1 MIKYLRMG
9 LIAGPSL
16 LIKFRKIQKMEKNLD
31 KYSFEERHNYVFN
44 LLQDVNKKAFHI
56 EYIVSKDAELPK
68 QAIYFGNHV
77 SVLDPLIPLFTVSPN
92 FGFLAK
98 KETLKMPFV
107 AKIATVLDSSYI
119 DRKDLR
125 SEIKVFINVNKLLK
139 KYPDLNYCIFPEGTR
154 SKKNNFN
161 LLPFHP
167 GSFKIATKAS
177 LPIVPMAIYF
187 TDRILNQRYHYKK
200 YPVQVHYLKP
210 IYPSEYENLSPQ
222 NLAGLVEKRI
232 SDALDEL
239 KKNDLNCIQ
248 KVNNYSLK
256 KAKKVQYR

>member
-1 MIKYLRMG
+1 
-9 LIAGPSL
+9 
-16 LIKFRKIQKMEKNLD
+16 
-31 KYSFEERHNYVFN
+31 
-44 LLQDVNKKAFHI
+44 
-56 EYIVSKDAELPK
+56 
-68 QAIYFGNHV
+68 
-77 SVLDPLIPLFTVSPN
+77 
-92 FGFLAK
+92 
-98 KETLKMPFV
+98 MPFV

-222 NLAGLVEKRI
+222 NLANLVEKRI

-248 KVNNYSLK
+248 KVNNYSI
-256 KAKKVQYR
+256 